1 MTNQSDTDKRL
12 SALFDL
18 LDGVATLPKDLKS
31 QLQDDVADIMQS
43 SITRDDD
50 MNQTEPVSLGT
61 NAFHDVEEFYKD
73 DVELTEFSSVA
84 DVLELLYNGY
94 RSLSDLDNVYDDDND
109 RYISNE
115 AVEKIITQ
123 LRENNE

>member
-43 SITRDDD
+43 SITQDDD
-50 MNQTEPVSLGT
+50 MYKTELVSYSEL
-61 NAFHDVEEFYKD
+61 YD
-73 DVELTEFSSVA
+73 DIELTEFSSIA
-84 DVLELLYNGY
+84 DVLELVYNGY
-94 RSLSDLDNVYDDDND
+94 RSLSDLDNVYDDNND

-115 AVEKIITQ
+115 SVEKIITK
-123 LRENNE
+123 LRENSD